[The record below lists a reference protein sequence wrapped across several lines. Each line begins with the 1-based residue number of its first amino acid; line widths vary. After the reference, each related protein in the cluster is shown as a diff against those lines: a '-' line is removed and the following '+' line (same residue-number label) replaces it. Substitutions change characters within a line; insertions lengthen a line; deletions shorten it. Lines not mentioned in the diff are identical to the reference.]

1 MDLSLAEVAAGWP
14 LAASLAALAA
24 RGAYASRRRSAL
36 NECLHELRRP
46 LQALALAGAAEPDRS
61 QYCLRMAAQAL
72 ERLDREINGG
82 PAPLRRAP
90 QAAAPLARAAVE
102 RCRARA
108 DAAGVSPRLRLRRG
122 AGAAAVLADPG
133 RLGQALDNLLAN
145 AIDHGGPAIA
155 LELRAERDRL
165 LFAVVDSPGTDAGG
179 VAARLHWQGRAARRR
194 ARWEGRVAAL
204 ARGGR
209 RRHGH
214 GLAVVERVAAEHG
227 GDFRLRLLA
236 DRTEAV
242 LRLPLAGG
250 EAP

>member
-1 MDLSLAEVAAGWP
+1 MELSLAEVAAGWP
-14 LAASLAALAA
+14 LVASLAALAA
-24 RGAYASRRRSAL
+24 RGAHAGRRRSAL

-46 LQALALAGAAEPDRS
+46 LQALALDGAAEPDRS
-61 QYCLRMAAQAL
+61 RSCLRMAAQAL
-72 ERLDREINGG
+72 ERLDCEINGG

-102 RCRARA
+102 RCRARVE
-108 DAAGVSPRLRLRRG
+108 AAGASLRLRLS
-122 AGAAAVLADPG
+122 AGSAAVFADPG

-145 AIDHGGPAIA
+145 AVEHGGPAIVV
-155 LELRAERDRL
+155 ELRVERDRL
-165 LFAVVDSPGTDAGG
+165 LFAVVDAAGVDDG
-179 VAARLHWQGRAARRR
+179 AARLHWQGRAARRR
-194 ARWEGRVAAL
+194 ARWEGRAAGL
-204 ARGGR
+204 AFGGR

-227 GDFRLRLLA
+227 GDFRLRLLP

-250 EAP
+250 RETL